1 MSIGYVTKPFPSK
14 EYIFL
19 ARDGAIGPVDQCSAP
34 TEEDFR
40 SSETSNGISQIPFEP
55 DRALFAQKR
64 GIHRMPLFAQNKSAR
79 RDSNPRPRPWQGRAP
94 PTEPLAHYLVTSSV
108 TRIIIYDC
116 FSFVNYYFAN
126 FSNCIYYCKNSDY
139 FALTAVVSSPAC
151 YSPVH

>member
-1 MSIGYVTKPFPSK
+1 MSIGYVTKPFPSN

-94 PTEPLAHYLVTSSV
+94 PTEPLAHFLCCRLPQRQVILYMTLLYLSTL
-108 TRIIIYDC
+108 
-116 FSFVNYYFAN
+116 FSIFLNY
-126 FSNCIYYCKNSDY
+126 FSKNWGHIFQICPECS
-139 FALTAVVSSPAC
+139 FLN
-151 YSPVH
+151 

>member
-1 MSIGYVTKPFPSK
+1 MLSADRGGLP
-14 EYIFL
+14 
-19 ARDGAIGPVDQCSAP
+19 ARDVAQGPGDLGFATTGAKRR
-34 TEEDFR
+34 TRTLEEP
-40 SSETSNGISQIPFEP
+40 SWALLSQKE
-55 DRALFAQKR
+55 RA
-64 GIHRMPLFAQNKSAR
+64 IHRITRSLCENKPSAR

-126 FSNCIYYCKNSDY
+126 FSNYIYYCKNSDY